1 MSACLLRTTRTLELA
16 ALQRNGRSL
25 LQRRIAT
32 SSYVSICLVHIKRDS
47 ADTGFSPESTLLVL
61 SDNGLRTISA
71 CRIELF
77 FPTAASERLCR
88 AILAVM
94 FNGSVIQSIVSQRP
108 ADSHRQAFICLMI
121 EIESQLEA
129 VLQRT
134 ARNVEVTPR
143 GDATRHGSRPP
154 NMKKH
159 ASMPALKNSY
169 AGATRRAPNLMA
181 LPPSPAD
188 WSKQQAMRA
197 SYLGLPAHGMA
208 IAQQP
213 SMPAAPVEARQRA
226 SRSSLPARYHGQQ
239 KNGLRDSDF
248 SHTTLQFA
256 PIPEQ
261 SSAVA
266 VRDSNPPSGRNSGQ
280 LRHSGSMPAVP
291 YTSGALRHSG
301 SVPVFAHAP
310 GRYSSTTIVPQ
321 VSAPQDRRSRAIS
334 TATAL
339 DPAKRE
345 ADRAQARACLEGTN
359 TTSLPPLGK
368 VLPSAVSSSIS
379 PPTSSPTSLQ
389 YHHLAEDSGE
399 TEQKDNREKTTKQEK
414 KVKISVNESTSEE
427 LFD

>member
-1 MSACLLRTTRTLELA
+1 MST
-16 ALQRNGRSL
+16 
-25 LQRRIAT
+25 
-32 SSYVSICLVHIKRDS
+32 YKRDG
-47 ADTGFSPESTLLVL
+47 ADTLLLPGSTLLVL

-77 FPTAASERLCR
+77 FPTAAGQRLCR

-94 FNGSVIQSIVSQRP
+94 FNGSVIQSIVSQKL
-108 ADSHRQAFICLMI
+108 ADNHRQAFICLMI
-121 EIESQLEA
+121 EIESQLED

-134 ARNVEVTPR
+134 ARNIDVKPGNV
-143 GDATRHGSRPP
+143 DATRHGSRPP

-169 AGATRRAPNLMA
+169 GGATRRAPNLMA
-181 LPPSPAD
+181 LSPSPAD

-213 SMPAAPVEARQRA
+213 SMPAAAVEARQRT

-266 VRDSNPPSGRNSGQ
+266 VRDSNPSSARNSGQ
-280 LRHSGSMPAVP
+280 LRHSGSMPVVP
-291 YTSGALRHSG
+291 YASGALRHSG

-310 GRYSSTTIVPQ
+310 GRYSSTTIVPP

-339 DPAKRE
+339 DSAKRE

-359 TTSLPPLGK
+359 TASVPPLGK

-379 PPTSSPTSLQ
+379 PPASSPTSLQ
-389 YHHLAEDSGE
+389 YHHLAEDLGE
-399 TEQKDNREKTTKQEK
+399 TEQKDSKQKMKPEK
-414 KVKISVNESTSEE
+414 KVKVSVTSTCEE